1 MASTKLGIND
11 IVTHSE
17 DQVSTEI
24 DGEVV
29 LMGIESGNYYGFDEI
44 LSRIWNIIE
53 TPTSISSLIDQLIQ
67 EYDVDR
73 NECET
78 DVLSTLNEL
87 LKDDLISL
95 Q

>member
-1 MASTKLGIND
+1 MTDNISINS
-11 IVTHSE
+11 IISQSE

-29 LMGIESGNYYGFDEI
+29 LMGIESGNYYGFDDI

-53 TPTSISSLIDQLIQ
+53 TPILVASLIEQLMQ
-67 EYDVDR
+67 EYEVER
-73 NECET
+73 NECEN
-78 DVLSTLNEL
+78 DVMSILDEL
-87 LKDDLISL
+87 LKDNLISV